1 MTRHVVAIVAILS
14 LTPAWVHAQ
23 STRFTVSTA
32 SANVHRSPSTGSPV
46 IGTAPRGSAFEV
58 MRELGSWVRIS
69 WPAAQDGIGYLH
81 VTWGA
86 IERGPAPELNR
97 AAAPTSESPAS
108 ASLAA
113 GQPGSVRP
121 SVIAPSPTLPSHV
134 VGLGGRLSSSAF
146 GFSATARAWSRGR
159 LGVQVE
165 VARSTLTNT
174 LASERATSMQIAP
187 SLVYALPDRVTN
199 SVWLR
204 PYVGTGASLYRS
216 TLSSGTPTTGGSLS
230 ETGLGFQTF
239 GGGEVTF
246 AAVPW
251 FALSAELGYHWAQ
264 APFPDFALGG
274 PSISLS
280 GHWYVK

>member
-1 MTRHVVAIVAILS
+1 MTRHVVAIVAMLS
-14 LTPAWVHAQ
+14 LAPAWVQAQ

-32 SANVHRSPSTGSPV
+32 SANIHRSPSTGSPV

-58 MRELGSWVRIS
+58 VRELGSWVRVS
-69 WPAAQDGIGYLH
+69 WPAAEDGNGYLH
-81 VTWGA
+81 VTWGT
-86 IERGPAPELNR
+86 IDRGSAPTLNR
-97 AAAPTSESPAS
+97 ATAS
-108 ASLAA
+108 ASESAA
-113 GQPGSVRP
+113 SVSAEQPVSVRP

-134 VGLGGRLSSSAF
+134 VGIGGRLSSSAF

-230 ETGLGFQTF
+230 ETGLGVQTF
-239 GGGEVTF
+239 GGGEMTF

-251 FALSAELGYHWAQ
+251 FALSAELGYHWAR
-264 APFPDFALGG
+264 APFPNFALGG